1 MKKSAFQR
9 SFRAIDSMTSAQRH
23 ESFGCDRAS
32 EQERL
37 GGRGRLVG
45 GNPHRASG
53 AGGMPTHLQCVDED
67 SSCRSSPQGPLDVF
81 PGEIQRRGVGP
92 EGGLEV
98 REQHESRL
106 FVEAPISGLARLF
119 EGSEG
124 KRHRRKRRDLV
135 SEILQ
140 GATGRN
146 SETGPKTGRRAARRG
161 LFREQV
167 PVLVVRD
174 RSGATS
180 DAIPKDNHREIEAV
194 LGPLLARD
202 AVLCSDGGGK
212 GPIAVATRKRSVAH
226 RAVNLSAMGVRVFAG
241 ALPHPAASAYHSRL
255 KDWMR
260 RFHGVSTKYL
270 DHYLGW
276 RRMIEAFG
284 EHLNSTLWLTLSIG
298 RHELQ
303 HDLET

>member
-1 MKKSAFQR
+1 MR
-9 SFRAIDSMTSAQRH
+9 D
-23 ESFGCDRAS
+23 
-32 EQERL
+32 
-37 GGRGRLVG
+37 
-45 GNPHRASG
+45 
-53 AGGMPTHLQCVDED
+53 
-67 SSCRSSPQGPLDVF
+67 
-81 PGEIQRRGVGP
+81 
-92 EGGLEV
+92 
-98 REQHESRL
+98 QHESRL
-106 FVEAPISGLARLF
+106 FLEAPISGLVRLF

-146 SETGPKTGRRAARRG
+146 SETGPKTGRRASRRG

-212 GPIAVATRKRSVAH
+212 GPIAVAARERRVAH
-226 RAVNLSAMGVRVFAG
+226 RAVNRSFGIRVLAG

-260 RFHGVSTKYL
+260 RFHGVATKYL

-276 RRMIEAFG
+276 RRSSPNFAVKV
-284 EHLNSTLWLTLSIG
+284 LP
-298 RHELQ
+298 
-303 HDLET
+303 ETRPA